1 MMQKSQQTTVKRYV
15 SADLISDIPI
25 SQTYLDICEQG
36 QLYEMLTEPGE
47 DRQETKQRLLVDVL
61 CSDASYPSDVR
72 DRFTKL
78 FPRETAVLRALRSKD
93 DCRSAWILQNVESSI
108 FLGKICRRIMAERP
122 TVPVFTTH
130 DCLSTIPR
138 HIEYVESVAVDE
150 FRRLNLYPTFDREIY
165 A

>member
-36 QLYEMLTEPGE
+36 QLYETLTEPGE
-47 DRQETKQRLLVDVL
+47 NRQQTKQRLLVDVL

-72 DRFTKL
+72 DRFTSM
-78 FPRETAVLRALRSKD
+78 FPRETSVLRALRSKD

-108 FLGKICRRIMAERP
+108 FISRICRRIMSERP
-122 TVPVFTTH
+122 DVPVFTTH

-138 HIEYVESVAVDE
+138 HVEFVESVAKDE
-150 FRRLNLYPTFDREIY
+150 FARLNLYPKFAREIY
-165 A
+165 K